1 MHYTLQEAKAQLSR
15 LLAAAEAGK
24 EVIITRPNRPPIRLE
39 PVRVRMSRV
48 LGAWVGKY
56 PPIPD
61 SAFETMTDE
70 EADEFLKG
78 RL

>member
-15 LLAAAEAGK
+15 LMTEAEAGM
-24 EVIITRPNRPPIRLE
+24 EVIITRRNRPSVRLE
-39 PVRVRMSRV
+39 PIRVRTNRV

-61 SAFETMTDE
+61 SAFEPMTDE
-70 EADEFLKG
+70 ESDDFLEG
-78 RL
+78 R